1 MSTQATISTLVVQC
15 MQLAFDLKR
24 SKGGGQ
30 KLDKEALRH
39 ELRRELG
46 LSEGVSEKTRDTII
60 DAAAGEER
68 GNSRSHLTA

>member
-1 MSTQATISTLVVQC
+1 MHEHTGDHFRARCAMHAV
-15 MQLAFDLKR
+15 AFDLKR

-60 DAAAGEER
+60 VAVAEEGETEAGK
-68 GNSRSHLTA
+68 